1 MPNNSD
7 YQLNS
12 LLINR
17 FRPGVE
23 DSVKDVDGLMFH
35 YTSPGGLLSILEN
48 NEVFFTDIRF
58 LNDKSEDIY
67 LVKLIL
73 DILDKNRNNY

>member
-1 MPNNSD
+1 MLNNSD

-12 LLINR
+12 LLISR

-35 YTSPGGLLSILEN
+35 YTSPSGLLSILEN

-58 LNDKSEDIY
+58 LNDKSEDIH
-67 LVKLIL
+67 IT
-73 DILDKNRNNY
+73 